1 MNKEKFATVTRYFNG
16 RTKSGYWSTIKHDLT
31 VNDIDKEK
39 YYMIVDNLWNDD
51 KVSRSYTSKGYL
63 IARLTNNS
71 PSGDERM
78 VYEFEI
84 D

>member
-1 MNKEKFATVTRYFNG
+1 MKTEKFATMTKYTNG

-31 VNDIDKEK
+31 VNDIDKER
-39 YYMIVDNLWNDD
+39 YDIIVDNLWHGD
-51 KVSRSYTSKGYL
+51 KTSRSYTSKGYL
-63 IARLTNNS
+63 ITRLTNNG
-71 PSGDERM
+71 PSGDRRM

>member
-1 MNKEKFATVTRYFNG
+1 MKTEKFATMTRYMNG

-31 VNDIDKEK
+31 VNDIDKEQ
-39 YYMIVDNLWNDD
+39 YYRIVDNLWHGD
-51 KVSRSYTSKGYL
+51 KTSRSYTSKGYL
-63 IARLTNNS
+63 ITRLTNNS

-78 VYEFEI
+78 VYEFYI

>member
-1 MNKEKFATVTRYFNG
+1 MEKEKFATMTRYING

-39 YYMIVDNLWNDD
+39 YDRIVNNLWHGD
-51 KVSRSYTSKGYL
+51 KTSRSYTSKGYL
-63 IARLTNNS
+63 ITRLTNSS
-71 PSGDERM
+71 PSRNERV
-78 VYEFEI
+78 VYEFYI

>member
-1 MNKEKFATVTRYFNG
+1 MKTEKFATVTRYMNG

-31 VNDIDKEK
+31 VSDIDKEQ
-39 YYMIVDNLWNDD
+39 YDRIVDNLWHND
-51 KVSRSYTSKGYL
+51 KTSRSYTSKGYL
-63 IARLTNNS
+63 ITRLTNNS
-71 PSGDERM
+71 PSGKERS

>member
-1 MNKEKFATVTRYFNG
+1 MKEQKFATMTRYMNG

-31 VNDIDKEK
+31 VNDIDKEQ
-39 YYMIVDNLWNDD
+39 YYRIVDNLWHGD
-51 KVSRSYTSKGYL
+51 KTSRSYTSKGYL
-63 IARLTNNS
+63 ITRLTNNS

-78 VYEFEI
+78 VYEFDI